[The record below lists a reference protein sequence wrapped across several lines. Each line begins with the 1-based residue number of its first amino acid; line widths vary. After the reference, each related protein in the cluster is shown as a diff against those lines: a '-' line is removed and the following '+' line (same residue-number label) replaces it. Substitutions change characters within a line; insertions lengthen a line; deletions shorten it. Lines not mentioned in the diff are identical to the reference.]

1 MDRVRE
7 TLFNWLQ
14 AEIVGSRCLDLF
26 TGSGALGLEALS
38 RNAAEVV
45 MVDRNPKAIA
55 MIKKNLALLEV
66 DNASLVHADA
76 RDFLSAYA
84 DAETFDVVF
93 LDPPFN
99 QNLLTPFCEWL
110 AQSGCLATQATIYIE
125 MEKNASLPVLPH
137 GWRVSREKQAGQL
150 RYYLIDVEQPRT

>member
-14 AEIVGSRCLDLF
+14 AEVTGSHCLDLF

-38 RNAAEVV
+38 RYASEVV
-45 MVDRNPKAIA
+45 MVDKNPKAIA

-76 RDFLSAYA
+76 RDFLKAYK
-84 DAETFDVVF
+84 DAQTFDIVF

-99 QNLLTPFCEWL
+99 QNLLAPFCELL
-110 AQSGCLATQATIYIE
+110 AQSGCLAARATIYIE
-125 MEKNASLPVLPH
+125 MEKNASLPILPH
-137 GWRVSREKQAGQL
+137 GWRVRREKQAGQL
-150 RYYLIDVEQPRT
+150 RYYLIDVVSPGT